1 MLTPKTKA
9 AGQAANDN
17 QQLLHSNYTLPRIM
31 SRFFLPQFRRAPR
44 SSELRMCRNGCGR
57 PVTSS
62 RPVCRECHRL
72 DYQRNYAAKRL
83 EHQAWRKRMGFDE

>member
-31 SRFFLPQFRRAPR
+31 SRFFLPQVGERLA
-44 SSELRMCRNGCGR
+44 LLNY
-57 PVTSS
+57 
-62 RPVCRECHRL
+62 EC
-72 DYQRNYAAKRL
+72 AAT
-83 EHQAWRKRMGFDE
+83 AVDVP